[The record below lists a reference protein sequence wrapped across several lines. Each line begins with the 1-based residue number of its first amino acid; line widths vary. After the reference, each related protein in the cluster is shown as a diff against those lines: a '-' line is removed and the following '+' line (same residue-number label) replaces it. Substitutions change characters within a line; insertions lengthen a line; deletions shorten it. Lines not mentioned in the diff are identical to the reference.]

1 VELNLRHVSRMTH
14 FGLGV
19 EPSSSLILGTF
30 VAASWHDDFNGF
42 LDGLRKR
49 HPLNEMSAQRATSDV
64 SW

>member
-1 VELNLRHVSRMTH
+1 MTH

-49 HPLNEMSAQRATSDV
+49 HPLNEMSAQWATSDV